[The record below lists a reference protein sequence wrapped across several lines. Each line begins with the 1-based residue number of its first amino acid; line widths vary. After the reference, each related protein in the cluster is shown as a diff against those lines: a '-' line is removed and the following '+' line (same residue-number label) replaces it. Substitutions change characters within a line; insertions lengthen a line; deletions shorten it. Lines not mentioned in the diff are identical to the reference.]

1 MTPDGRYS
9 GMTAAVLMQRLVP
22 VFWHLKIF
30 SFFTEAN
37 ENPLPAS
44 QDATTP
50 SKPVRSQIRRSDI
63 YYTIDSYEIST
74 FYLLV

>member
-1 MTPDGRYS
+1 MIPDGRYS
-9 GMTAAVLMQRLVP
+9 GVTAAVLMQRLVP
-22 VFWHLKIF
+22 VFWHLKVL

-50 SKPVRSQIRRSDI
+50 SKPVRSQIQQCHI
-63 YYTIDSYEIST
+63 VYH
-74 FYLLV
+74 